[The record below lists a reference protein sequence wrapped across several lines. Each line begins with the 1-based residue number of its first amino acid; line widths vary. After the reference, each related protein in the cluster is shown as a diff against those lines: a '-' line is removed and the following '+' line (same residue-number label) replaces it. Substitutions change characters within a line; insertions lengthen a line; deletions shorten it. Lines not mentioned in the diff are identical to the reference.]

1 MGWQILHPMPNI
13 GIVPGL
19 LKSFVNIERQR
30 SHVGGAIEQTSTVK
44 FELKDK
50 SNKTSKVND

>member
-1 MGWQILHPMPNI
+1 MPNI

-44 FELKDK
+44 FELKEK